1 MKIIIFLIF
10 SLFLS
15 ICGLIIYGMYI
26 TEVTSILAWVIIILV
41 TLALAITF
49 FSIFFDI
56 GRYQTIEEFN
66 KYKDRLSYN
75 NESFVIY
82 DCFSN
87 RIVKWETVEAVFFQD
102 HPPREGIYYSK
113 QYRIILN
120 EEPVVIEQQS
130 NPPKWY
136 VFFNMILK
144 ILPAKEEKY
153 PLITIN
159 DHHNIN
165 FNTFHSAIEEYLING
180 KIADNYLTEKFGN
193 KVEYIR
199 KDKNTVVGTPAN
211 KPLKRFVFNKLFD
224 RNSNID
230 DKRLTEYRNHAK

>member
-1 MKIIIFLIF
+1 MKIITFIIF

-26 TEVTSILAWVIIILV
+26 TAVTSILAWAIVILV
-41 TLALAITF
+41 TLVLAITF

-56 GRYQTIEEFN
+56 GRYQTVEEFN

-82 DCFSN
+82 DCFSS
-87 RIVKWETVEAVFFQD
+87 RIVKWGTVEAVFFQD
-102 HPPREGIYYSK
+102 SPPRDGIYYSK

-120 EEPVVIEQQS
+120 EEPVVIERQS

-136 VFFNMILK
+136 IFFNIILN
-144 ILPAKEEKY
+144 ILPTKKERY

-159 DHHNIN
+159 NHHNIN

-199 KDKNTVVGTPAN
+199 KDKNTIVGTPIN
-211 KPLKRFVFNKLFD
+211 KPLKRFVFNKLFNRD
-224 RNSNID
+224 NNLN